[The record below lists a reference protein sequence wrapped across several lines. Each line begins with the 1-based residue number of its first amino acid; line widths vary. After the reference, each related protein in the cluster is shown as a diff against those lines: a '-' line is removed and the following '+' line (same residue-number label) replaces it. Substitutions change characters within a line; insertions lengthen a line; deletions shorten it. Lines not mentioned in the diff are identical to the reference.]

1 MKNALRLITRIPM
14 LCVRFVEVSR
24 QRRMLRA
31 MQELGHPGVLADIKS
46 LSLT

>member
-1 MKNALRLITRIPM
+1 MKNALRVITRIAT
-14 LCVRFVEVSR
+14 LCARSIEVSR